1 MAPNCPAFDC
11 PNPGRIPCPKCKSVS
26 YCSTNCQKS
35 NLPSHEQ
42 SCVAAASKHNCYLV
56 RASPNT
62 STPTTTSVS
71 DQIEPLH
78 LEHYGNE
85 AAEVKELR
93 TRLQWSSVHE
103 AAKFY
108 DHAGTD
114 SWYYY
119 VYGHSDGGP
128 KNEAV
133 SRASHTGKDIHG
145 DVAIIR
151 SGPAG
156 YDTPETF
163 TKTELANALEFYGTR
178 SGRKIFNEREKN
190 RFMAKMGMRF

>member
-1 MAPNCPAFDC
+1 MFVLPDLQTTATRLQIVPPSTAPILEESPAR
-11 PNPGRIPCPKCKSVS
+11 NAK
-26 YCSTNCQKS
+26 
-35 NLPSHEQ
+35 
-42 SCVAAASKHNCYLV
+42 
-56 RASPNT
+56 
-62 STPTTTSVS
+62 
-71 DQIEPLH
+71 
-78 LEHYGNE
+78 HYGNE

-108 DHAGTD
+108 DRTGTD

-133 SRASHTGKDIHG
+133 SRASHTGNDIHG

-163 TKTELANALEFYGTR
+163 TKTELANALEFYETR